1 MKTGTSHLNLFGVKS
16 RKEGIVVAVQAY
28 GNGNVK
34 KYYIRIA
41 FKRVSFMILKTH
53 LRLSLT

>member
-16 RKEGIVVAVQAY
+16 RKEGIVAAVQAY
-28 GNGNVK
+28 GNVDVK
-34 KYYIRIA
+34 KYYIRIT
-41 FKRVSFMILKTH
+41 FKGVSFMILKIQ